1 MSVTVASI
9 LHAEAAT
16 GEFTLAE
23 AKNLLA
29 DALVLEA
36 GSAGSMSIKNLLVTQ
51 ANLLGAVIGKLV
63 LPGADGKYYEIVVG
77 TDGALSTAEVP
88 VSAGEAAAGEM
99 DDGRQIVATAI
110 NAGTING
117 STVSAQQAVL
127 DSILTQALTAGQ
139 VTAGQALIASATIP
153 TLYTQS
159 IEAIGNSLTFS
170 ANGQIQLIIGNVSQA
185 QAAADAA
192 QENVDALAGG
202 LEAVD
207 AELEDVRGL
216 VLTPD
221 EIQSTVFGATE
232 YQALSS
238 QVSQTAEGLAITQN
252 TVTDIGGRVEN
263 LESGVRVGA
272 DGIDI
277 YRSGS
282 AYRMHID
289 NAGWAITGDGQETIA
304 ARESKM
310 FAPRVQVNDALIVG
324 RTAWKAAGDGF
335 SPLAE
340 VLRRGI
346 CSTR

>member
-1 MSVTVASI
+1 M
-9 LHAEAAT
+9 
-16 GEFTLAE
+16 
-23 AKNLLA
+23 
-29 DALVLEA
+29 
-36 GSAGSMSIKNLLVTQ
+36 
-51 ANLLGAVIGKLV
+51 
-63 LPGADGKYYEIVVG
+63 
-77 TDGALSTAEVP
+77 
-88 VSAGEAAAGEM
+88 
-99 DDGRQIVATAI
+99 
-110 NAGTING
+110 
-117 STVSAQQAVL
+117 
-127 DSILTQALTAGQ
+127 
-139 VTAGQALIASATIP
+139 
-153 TLYTQS
+153 
-159 IEAIGNSLTFS
+159 
-170 ANGQIQLIIGNVSQA
+170 
-185 QAAADAA
+185 
-192 QENVDALAGG
+192 DALAGG

-263 LESGVRVGA
+263 QESGVRVGA

-289 NAGWAITGDGQETIA
+289 NAGWAITGDGQETHRRA
-304 ARESKM
+304 GGARCSPTRAGQRRAHRRAHGVE
-310 FAPRVQVNDALIVG
+310 G
-324 RTAWKAAGDGF
+324 RRGRIF
-335 SPLAE
+335 PLAE